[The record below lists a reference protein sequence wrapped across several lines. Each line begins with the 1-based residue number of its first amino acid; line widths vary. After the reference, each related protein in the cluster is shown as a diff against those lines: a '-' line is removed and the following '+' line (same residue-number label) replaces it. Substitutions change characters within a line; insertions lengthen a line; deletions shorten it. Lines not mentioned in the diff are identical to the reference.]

1 MVEVDVLAVDAV
13 LAVLRVVIV
22 VVVVIAVVVFVVN
35 VNVDAAVVLIVNV
48 KGSKRNKF
56 LKLFVHYYA
65 TVWCLLI
72 KSKEKSPLQLRLIK

>member
-1 MVEVDVLAVDAV
+1 MVEADVLAVDAV

-22 VVVVIAVVVFVVN
+22 VVIAVFVIVVN

-48 KGSKRNKF
+48 KGSERNKF